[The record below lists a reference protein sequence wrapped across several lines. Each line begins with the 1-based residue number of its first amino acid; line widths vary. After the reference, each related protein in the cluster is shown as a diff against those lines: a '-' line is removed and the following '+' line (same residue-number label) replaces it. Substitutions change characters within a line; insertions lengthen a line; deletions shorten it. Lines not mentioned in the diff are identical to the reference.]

1 MFSKLKALFT
11 DDKAQEPENKE
22 HDISLAV
29 TAVMVEI
36 MNADDELD
44 NNEHNAIF
52 AAIEKRFK
60 LGHDEV
66 EALIEEAKAATD
78 KAMDMHQFTSL
89 IINHFSATERID
101 ILKELWLVAM
111 ADGEIDAYEEQLIR
125 RAAKLIGVY
134 HDEFIQDKI
143 DARNESK
150 GHQS

>member
-29 TAVMVEI
+29 TAVMIDI
-36 MNADDELD
+36 MKADDKLED
-44 NNEHNAIF
+44 SEHQAIF
-52 AAIEKRFK
+52 SAIEKRFK
-60 LGHDEV
+60 LSSDEV
-66 EALIEEAKAATD
+66 EALIEEAKTATD

-89 IINHFSATERID
+89 IIDHFSTDERID

-134 HDEFIQDKI
+134 HNEFIQAKI
-143 DARNESK
+143 DARNES
-150 GHQS
+150 